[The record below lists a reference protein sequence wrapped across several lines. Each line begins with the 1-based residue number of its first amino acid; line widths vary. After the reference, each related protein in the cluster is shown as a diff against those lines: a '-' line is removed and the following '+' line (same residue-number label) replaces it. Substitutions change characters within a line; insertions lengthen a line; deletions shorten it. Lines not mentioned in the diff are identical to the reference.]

1 MAKYSLRSINKI
13 QAVNKNNERM
23 RYIMMKKEKRIAIYK
38 KIWCKIRY
46 WQNLKDVSDTE
57 LAAYLRVCERTL
69 RDYDKNARNIT
80 LEKIDN
86 FLIVNSME
94 LDELLAM

>member
-1 MAKYSLRSINKI
+1 MNW
-13 QAVNKNNERM
+13 NERTG
-23 RYIMMKKEKRIAIYK
+23 YVIMKKEKRITIYK

-86 FLIVNSME
+86 FLTVNSME

>member
-1 MAKYSLRSINKI
+1 
-13 QAVNKNNERM
+13 
-23 RYIMMKKEKRIAIYK
+23 MKKEKRITIYK

-46 WQNLKDVSDTE
+46 WQSLKDVSDTE
-57 LAAYLRVCERTL
+57 FAAYLQVCERTL

-80 LEKIDN
+80 LEKVDN
-86 FLIVNSME
+86 FLAVNSME

>member
-1 MAKYSLRSINKI
+1 MVRKP
-13 QAVNKNNERM
+13 
-23 RYIMMKKEKRIAIYK
+23 KRISIYK

-57 LAAYLRVCERTL
+57 LAAYMKVCVRTL
-69 RDYDKNARNIT
+69 RDYDKDAGNIT

-86 FLIVNSME
+86 FLAVNSME

>member
-1 MAKYSLRSINKI
+1 
-13 QAVNKNNERM
+13 
-23 RYIMMKKEKRIAIYK
+23 MMKKEKRIAIYK

-46 WQNLKDVSDTE
+46 WQNLKDISDTE

>member
-1 MAKYSLRSINKI
+1 
-13 QAVNKNNERM
+13 M
-23 RYIMMKKEKRIAIYK
+23 RKEKRITIYK

-46 WQNLKDVSDTE
+46 WQSLKDVSDSE
-57 LAAYLRVCERTL
+57 LAAYLQVCERTL

-80 LEKIDN
+80 LEKIYN
-86 FLIVNSME
+86 FLTVNSME

>member
-1 MAKYSLRSINKI
+1 MVKRD
-13 QAVNKNNERM
+13 
-23 RYIMMKKEKRIAIYK
+23 KRISIYK

-46 WQNLKDVSDTE
+46 WQSLKDVSDCE
-57 LAAYLRVCERTL
+57 LASYLQVCERTL
-69 RDYDKNARNIT
+69 RDYDKSARSIT

-86 FLIVNSME
+86 FLVVNSME

>member
-1 MAKYSLRSINKI
+1 
-13 QAVNKNNERM
+13 M
-23 RYIMMKKEKRIAIYK
+23 RKEKRITIYK

-46 WQNLKDVSDTE
+46 WQSLKDVSDSE
-57 LAAYLRVCERTL
+57 LAAYLQVCERTL

-80 LEKIDN
+80 LEKVDN
-86 FLIVNSME
+86 FLVVNSME